1 MIQVYIISLKESQ
14 RRLDTEKLVLES
26 NEKFKGRCVFQIFDA
41 ISPKHEDFEKFVQE
55 LYDAQSMLK
64 SDWFHSDY
72 CYQELLP
79 QEFGCYLSH
88 YLLWKEC
95 VKTNQPVVILEDDVT
110 LESNF
115 MQALEDCLKSPFDFV
130 RLYGHYWG
138 GHKTNL
144 CALPIYTEAEEADYT
159 EAEETDY
166 YIKAEAPIENHEVTP
181 PNSTQDTQQDFINET
196 QQNPK
201 EPFEPC
207 KIAPQKISFNQ
218 VVFKK
223 IKRKLNHFI
232 GNILARTEV
241 YKKLVA
247 KYDELTGKYDELTG
261 KYDELTGKYDELTG
275 KYDELTGKYDELTG
289 KYDELTGKYDELT
302 GKYDELTG
310 KYDELTG
317 KYDELTG
324 KYDELTGKYESLLA
338 KEANIKETFWERRA
352 DNEKEAFFLEHFY
365 LTSVYVSTTAGYYIT
380 PKGTK
385 TFIEATERFKI
396 IEPVDMFINNPTY
409 HDIANFTYM
418 PCPVSLNKH
427 AFNSTIQN
435 AKKPDISL
443 KPPKKSYFDNLFYH
457 QLNTRKCLRAFH
469 KYSKQYDH
477 LKTPKEV

>member
-1 MIQVYIISLKESQ
+1 MLKSMLYYLGVHLTQVYIISLKESQ
-14 RRLDTEKLVLES
+14 RRLDTEKLVSES

-41 ISPKHEDFEKFVQE
+41 ISPKHQDFEKLLQE

-88 YLLWKEC
+88 YFLWKEC

-144 CALPIYTEAEEADYT
+144 HSLPIYTENEET
-159 EAEETDY
+159 EASMEKT
-166 YIKAEAPIENHEVTP
+166 PIENYEVTP
-181 PNSTQDTQQDFINET
+181 PPNPTQDAQQDCIIET
-196 QQNPK
+196 QQ
-201 EPFEPC
+201 ELSEPC
-207 KIAPQKISFNQ
+207 KIVPQKTSFNP

-247 KYDELTGKYDELTG
+247 KYDDLTGKYD
-261 KYDELTGKYDELTG
+261 D
-275 KYDELTGKYDELTG
+275 
-289 KYDELTGKYDELT
+289 
-302 GKYDELTG
+302 
-310 KYDELTG
+310 
-317 KYDELTG
+317 LTG

-352 DNEKEAFFLEHFY
+352 DSEKETFFLEHFY
-365 LTSVYVSTTAGYYIT
+365 LTSVYVATTAGYYLT
-380 PKGTK
+380 PKGAK

-409 HDIANFTYM
+409 HNVANFTYL

-443 KPPKKSYFDNLFYH
+443 KPPRKSYFDNLFYH
-457 QLNTRKCLRAFH
+457 KFNAQKCLKAFH
-469 KYSKQYDH
+469 KYSRRYAP
-477 LKTPKEV
+477 LKTP

>member
-1 MIQVYIISLKESQ
+1 M
-14 RRLDTEKLVLES
+14 KL
-26 NEKFKGRCVFQIFDA
+26 
-41 ISPKHEDFEKFVQE
+41 P
-55 LYDAQSMLK
+55 
-64 SDWFHSDY
+64 
-72 CYQELLP
+72 P
-79 QEFGCYLSH
+79 
-88 YLLWKEC
+88 
-95 VKTNQPVVILEDDVT
+95 
-110 LESNF
+110 
-115 MQALEDCLKSPFDFV
+115 
-130 RLYGHYWG
+130 
-138 GHKTNL
+138 
-144 CALPIYTEAEEADYT
+144 
-159 EAEETDY
+159 
-166 YIKAEAPIENHEVTP
+166 P
-181 PNSTQDTQQDFINET
+181 PNSTQDTQQDLVNET

-201 EPFEPC
+201 EPSDPC

-247 KYDELTGKYDELTG
+247 KYDD
-261 KYDELTGKYDELTG
+261 
-275 KYDELTGKYDELTG
+275 
-289 KYDELTGKYDELT
+289 
-302 GKYDELTG
+302 
-310 KYDELTG
+310 
-317 KYDELTG
+317 
-324 KYDELTGKYESLLA
+324 LTGKYESLLA

-352 DNEKEAFFLEHFY
+352 DSEKEAFFLEHFY
-365 LTSVYVSTTAGYYIT
+365 LTSVYVASTAGYYLT
-380 PKGTK
+380 PKGAK

-396 IEPVDMFINNPTY
+396 IEPVDMFMDNSAY
-409 HDIANFTYM
+409 HDIANFTYV

>member
-1 MIQVYIISLKESQ
+1 MICVYIISLKESQ

-64 SDWFHSDY
+64 SDWFHSDW
-72 CYQELLP
+72 CCGELLP

-88 YLLWKEC
+88 YFLWKEC
-95 VKTNQPVVILEDDVT
+95 VKLNQPVVILEDDVA

-144 CALPIYTEAEEADYT
+144 CALPIYTEAEEA
-159 EAEETDY
+159 EASIEET
-166 YIKAEAPIENHEVTP
+166 PIENHEVIPP
-181 PNSTQDTQQDFINET
+181 PNPAQDAQQDSIIET

-201 EPFEPC
+201 ELSESC
-207 KIAPQKISFNQ
+207 KIAPQKTSFNP

-223 IKRKLNHFI
+223 IKRKLNRFI
-232 GNILARTEV
+232 GSILARTEA
-241 YKKLVA
+241 YKNIVA
-247 KYDELTGKYDELTG
+247 KYDDLTTKYDDLTTKYDDLNKNIAEKYDELTGKYDELTG
-261 KYDELTGKYDELTG
+261 KYDELTK
-275 KYDELTGKYDELTG
+275 
-289 KYDELTGKYDELT
+289 
-302 GKYDELTG
+302 
-310 KYDELTG
+310 
-317 KYDELTG
+317 
-324 KYDELTGKYESLLA
+324 KYESLLA

-352 DNEKEAFFLEHFY
+352 DSEKEALFLEHFY
-365 LTSVYVSTTAGYYIT
+365 LTSVYVASTAGYYIT
-380 PKGTK
+380 PKGAK

-409 HDIANFTYM
+409 HDVATLTYL
-418 PCPVSLNKH
+418 PLPVSLNKH
-427 AFNSTIQN
+427 CKISTIQN
-435 AKKPDISL
+435 LKKSDISL
-443 KPPKKSYFDNLFYH
+443 SGPKKSYLDNLLYD
-457 QLNTRKCLRAFH
+457 QLNTRKCLKAFH
-469 KYSKQYDH
+469 KYSRRYAP

>member
-1 MIQVYIISLKESQ
+1 M
-14 RRLDTEKLVLES
+14 KL
-26 NEKFKGRCVFQIFDA
+26 
-41 ISPKHEDFEKFVQE
+41 P
-55 LYDAQSMLK
+55 
-64 SDWFHSDY
+64 
-72 CYQELLP
+72 P
-79 QEFGCYLSH
+79 
-88 YLLWKEC
+88 
-95 VKTNQPVVILEDDVT
+95 P
-110 LESNF
+110 
-115 MQALEDCLKSPFDFV
+115 
-130 RLYGHYWG
+130 
-138 GHKTNL
+138 
-144 CALPIYTEAEEADYT
+144 
-159 EAEETDY
+159 
-166 YIKAEAPIENHEVTP
+166 P
-181 PNSTQDTQQDFINET
+181 PNPTQDAQQDFITET
-196 QQNPK
+196 QQDPK
-201 EPFEPC
+201 ELSEPC
-207 KIAPQKISFNQ
+207 KIAPQKISFNP

-223 IKRKLNHFI
+223 IKRKLNRFI

-241 YKKLVA
+241 YKK
-247 KYDELTGKYDELTG
+247 
-261 KYDELTGKYDELTG
+261 
-275 KYDELTGKYDELTG
+275 
-289 KYDELTGKYDELT
+289 LTGKYDELT

-352 DNEKEAFFLEHFY
+352 DSEKEALFLEHFY
-365 LTSVYVSTTAGYYIT
+365 LTSVYVASTAGYYIT
-380 PKGTK
+380 PKGAK

-409 HDIANFTYM
+409 HDIANFTYV

-443 KPPKKSYFDNLFYH
+443 KPPKKSYFDNLFYD

>member
-41 ISPKHEDFEKFVQE
+41 ISPKHQDFEKLLQE
-55 LYDAQSMLK
+55 LYDSSSLLK

-88 YLLWKEC
+88 YFCWKEC

-144 CALPIYTEAEEADYT
+144 CALPIYTENEET
-159 EAEETDY
+159 EASIENH
-166 YIKAEAPIENHEVTP
+166 AEAKAPIEKTPTENHKVTP
-181 PNSTQDTQQDFINET
+181 PPNPAQDAQQDCIIET
-196 QQNPK
+196 QQ
-201 EPFEPC
+201 ELSEPC
-207 KIAPQKISFNQ
+207 KIAPPKISFNQ

-223 IKRKLNHFI
+223 IKRKLNRFI
-232 GNILARTEV
+232 GSILARTEV
-241 YKKLVA
+241 YKNVVA
-247 KYDELTGKYDELTG
+247 
-261 KYDELTGKYDELTG
+261 
-275 KYDELTGKYDELTG
+275 

-338 KEANIKETFWERRA
+338 KETNIKETFWERRA

-365 LTSVYVSTTAGYYIT
+365 LTSVYVASTAGYYIT
-380 PKGTK
+380 PKGAK

-396 IEPVDMFINNPTY
+396 IEPVDMFMNNPTY
-409 HDIANFTYM
+409 HDVANFTYL

-443 KPPKKSYFDNLFYH
+443 KPPRKSYFDNLFYH
-457 QLNTRKCLRAFH
+457 KFNAQKCLKAFH
-469 KYSKQYDH
+469 KYSRQYAP

>member
-41 ISPKHEDFEKFVQE
+41 ISPKHQDFEKFVQK

-95 VKTNQPVVILEDDVT
+95 VKTNQPIVILEDDVV

-144 CALPIYTEAEEADYT
+144 RALPIYTEAEETDYT
-159 EAEETDY
+159 EIEE
-166 YIKAEAPIENHEVTP
+166 AEAPIENHEVTP
-181 PNSTQDTQQDFINET
+181 PPPTPTQDTQQDFINET

-201 EPFEPC
+201 EPSNPC

-275 KYDELTGKYDELTG
+275 KY
-289 KYDELTGKYDELT
+289 
-302 GKYDELTG
+302 
-310 KYDELTG
+310 
-317 KYDELTG
+317 
-324 KYDELTGKYESLLA
+324 ESLLA

-352 DNEKEAFFLEHFY
+352 DSEKEAFFLEHFY
-365 LTSVYVSTTAGYYIT
+365 LTSVYVSTTAGYYLT
-380 PKGTK
+380 PKGAK

-409 HDIANFTYM
+409 HDIANFTYV

-443 KPPKKSYFDNLFYH
+443 KPPKKSYFNNLFYH
-457 QLNTRKCLRAFH
+457 QLNARKCLKAFH
-469 KYSKQYDH
+469 KYSKQYAP

>member
-64 SDWFHSDY
+64 SDWFHSDW
-72 CYQELLP
+72 CCGELLP

-95 VKTNQPVVILEDDVT
+95 VKANQPVVILEDDAM

-130 RLYGHYWG
+130 KLFGWYWNF
-138 GHKTNL
+138 HKTNL
-144 CALPIYTEAEEADYT
+144 RTLPLERDAVGSVG
-159 EAEETDY
+159 ET
-166 YIKAEAPIENHEVTP
+166 PVENHEVTP
-181 PNSTQDTQQDFINET
+181 PPNPAQDAQQDLINET
-196 QQNPK
+196 QQDLK
-201 EPFEPC
+201 ELSEPC
-207 KIAPQKISFNQ
+207 EIAPQKISFNQ

-247 KYDELTGKYDELTG
+247 KYDDLTGKYDDLTG
-261 KYDELTGKYDELTG
+261 KYDDLTGKYDDLTG
-275 KYDELTGKYDELTG
+275 KYDD
-289 KYDELTGKYDELT
+289 
-302 GKYDELTG
+302 
-310 KYDELTG
+310 
-317 KYDELTG
+317 
-324 KYDELTGKYESLLA
+324 LTGKYESLLA
-338 KEANIKETFWERRA
+338 KETNIKETFWERRA
-352 DNEKEAFFLEHFY
+352 DSEKEAFFLEHFY
-365 LTSVYVSTTAGYYIT
+365 LTSVYVASTAGYYLT
-380 PKGTK
+380 PKGAK

-409 HDIANFTYM
+409 HDIATLTYL
-418 PCPVSLNKH
+418 PLPVSLNKH
-427 AFNSTIQN
+427 CKISTIQN
-435 AKKPDISL
+435 LKKSDISL
-443 KPPKKSYFDNLFYH
+443 IGPKKSYFDNLFYD
-457 QLNTRKCLRAFH
+457 QFNTKKCLRAFH
-469 KYSKQYDH
+469 KYSKQYAP

>member
-1 MIQVYIISLKESQ
+1 MISVYIISLKESQ

-26 NEKFKGRCVFQIFDA
+26 NEKFKGRCFFQIFDA

-95 VKTNQPVVILEDDVT
+95 VKTNQPVVILEDDVA

-144 CALPIYTEAEEADYT
+144 CTLPIYTEV
-159 EAEETDY
+159 EETDY
-166 YIKAEAPIENHEVTP
+166 IEAEAPIENNEVTPPP

-201 EPFEPC
+201 EPSEPC
-207 KIAPQKISFNQ
+207 KIAPQKVSFNQ

-232 GNILARTEV
+232 SNILARTEV

-247 KYDELTGKYDELTG
+247 KYDDLTGKYDDLTG
-261 KYDELTGKYDELTG
+261 KYDDLTGKYDDLTG
-275 KYDELTGKYDELTG
+275 KYDDLTGKYD
-289 KYDELTGKYDELT
+289 D
-302 GKYDELTG
+302 
-310 KYDELTG
+310 
-317 KYDELTG
+317 
-324 KYDELTGKYESLLA
+324 LTGKYESLLA

-352 DNEKEAFFLEHFY
+352 DSEKEALFLEHFY
-365 LTSVYVSTTAGYYIT
+365 LTSVYVSTTAGYYLT
-380 PKGTK
+380 PKGAK

-409 HDIANFTYM
+409 HDIANFTYV

-443 KPPKKSYFDNLFYH
+443 KPPKKSYFDNLFYD
-457 QLNTRKCLRAFH
+457 QLNTKKCLRAFH
-469 KYSKQYDH
+469 KYSKQYAP

>member
-1 MIQVYIISLKESQ
+1 MIQVYTISLKESQ

-41 ISPKHEDFEKFVQE
+41 ISPKHQDFEKFVQE
-55 LYDAQSMLK
+55 LYDSSSLLK

-72 CYQELLP
+72 CYKELLP
-79 QEFGCYLSH
+79 QEFACYLSH

-95 VKTNQPVVILEDDVT
+95 VKTNQPIVILEDDAM
-110 LESNF
+110 LESHF

-144 CALPIYTEAEEADYT
+144 CALPIYTEAEETDYT
-159 EAEETDY
+159 EIEE
-166 YIKAEAPIENHEVTP
+166 AEAPIENHEVTPPP

-201 EPFEPC
+201 EPSNPC

-289 KYDELTGKYDELT
+289 KY
-302 GKYDELTG
+302 
-310 KYDELTG
+310 
-317 KYDELTG
+317 
-324 KYDELTGKYESLLA
+324 ESLLA

-352 DNEKEAFFLEHFY
+352 DSEKEAFFLEHFY
-365 LTSVYVSTTAGYYIT
+365 LTSVYVSTTAGYYLT
-380 PKGTK
+380 PKGAK

-409 HDIANFTYM
+409 HDIANFTYV

-457 QLNTRKCLRAFH
+457 QLNTRKCLRAFY
-469 KYSKQYDH
+469 KYSKQYAP

>member
-1 MIQVYIISLKESQ
+1 MTQVYIISLKESQ

-41 ISPKHEDFEKFVQE
+41 ISPKHQDFEKFVQE

-79 QEFGCYLSH
+79 QELGCYLSH

-95 VKTNQPVVILEDDVT
+95 VKSNQPVVILEDDVA
-110 LESNF
+110 LESHF

-144 CALPIYTEAEEADYT
+144 CALPIYTETEEA
-159 EAEETDY
+159 EASIEKT
-166 YIKAEAPIENHEVTP
+166 PIENYEVTP
-181 PNSTQDTQQDFINET
+181 PNPAQDTQQDSIIET
-196 QQNPK
+196 QQDPK
-201 EPFEPC
+201 ELSEPC

-223 IKRKLNHFI
+223 IKRKLNRFI
-232 GNILARTEV
+232 GSILARTEV
-241 YKKLVA
+241 YKK
-247 KYDELTGKYDELTG
+247 
-261 KYDELTGKYDELTG
+261 
-275 KYDELTGKYDELTG
+275 
-289 KYDELTGKYDELT
+289 LTGKYDELT

-338 KEANIKETFWERRA
+338 KEANIKETFWESRA
-352 DNEKEAFFLEHFY
+352 DNEKEALFLEHFY
-365 LTSVYVSTTAGYYIT
+365 LTSVYVASTAGYYIT
-380 PKGTK
+380 PKGAK

-409 HDIANFTYM
+409 HDVATLTYL
-418 PCPVSLNKH
+418 PLPVSLNKH
-427 AFNSTIQN
+427 CKISTIQN

-443 KPPKKSYFDNLFYH
+443 KPPRKSYFDNLFYH
-457 QLNTRKCLRAFH
+457 KFNAQKCLKAFH
-469 KYSKQYDH
+469 KYSKQYAP

>member
-1 MIQVYIISLKESQ
+1 MTQVYIISLKESQ

-55 LYDAQSMLK
+55 LYDAQSLLK

-95 VKTNQPVVILEDDVT
+95 VKLNQPVVILEDDVT

-144 CALPIYTEAEEADYT
+144 CTLPIYTETEE
-159 EAEETDY
+159 
-166 YIKAEAPIENHEVTP
+166 AEAPIENHEVTP
-181 PNSTQDTQQDFINET
+181 PPNPTQDAQQDSIIETQQD
-196 QQNPK
+196 PK
-201 EPFEPC
+201 GLSEPC
-207 KIAPQKISFNQ
+207 KIAPQKTSFNP

-223 IKRKLNHFI
+223 IKRKLNRFI
-232 GNILARTEV
+232 GSVLARTEV
-241 YKKLVA
+241 YNNVVA
-247 KYDELTGKYDELTG
+247 KYDDLTKKYDDLNKNIAEKYDELM
-261 KYDELTGKYDELTG
+261 
-275 KYDELTGKYDELTG
+275 
-289 KYDELTGKYDELT
+289 
-302 GKYDELTG
+302 
-310 KYDELTG
+310 
-317 KYDELTG
+317 
-324 KYDELTGKYESLLA
+324 GKYEFLLA
-338 KEANIKETFWERRA
+338 KEVNIKETFWERRA
-352 DNEKEAFFLEHFY
+352 DSEKEALFLEHFY
-365 LTSVYVSTTAGYYIT
+365 LTSVYVATTAGYYLT
-380 PKGTK
+380 PKGAK

-396 IEPVDMFINNPTY
+396 IEPVDMFMNNPTY
-409 HDIANFTYM
+409 HDVANLTYL
-418 PCPVSLNKH
+418 PCPISLNKH

-443 KPPKKSYFDNLFYH
+443 KPPRKSYFDNLFYH
-457 QLNTRKCLRAFH
+457 KFNAQKCLKAFH
-469 KYSKQYDH
+469 KYSKQYAP

>member
-1 MIQVYIISLKESQ
+1 M
-14 RRLDTEKLVLES
+14 
-26 NEKFKGRCVFQIFDA
+26 
-41 ISPKHEDFEKFVQE
+41 
-55 LYDAQSMLK
+55 
-64 SDWFHSDY
+64 
-72 CYQELLP
+72 
-79 QEFGCYLSH
+79 
-88 YLLWKEC
+88 WKEC
-95 VKTNQPVVILEDDVT
+95 VKINQPVVILEDDVV

-144 CALPIYTEAEEADYT
+144 CALPIYTEIEEADYT
-159 EAEETDY
+159 EIEEAEV
-166 YIKAEAPIENHEVTP
+166 PIENHEVTSPP
-181 PNSTQDTQQDFINET
+181 PNSTQDTQQDFIIET
-196 QQNPK
+196 QQK
-201 EPFEPC
+201 EPSEPC

-247 KYDELTGKYDELTG
+247 KYDELTGKYD
-261 KYDELTGKYDELTG
+261 D
-275 KYDELTGKYDELTG
+275 
-289 KYDELTGKYDELT
+289 
-302 GKYDELTG
+302 
-310 KYDELTG
+310 
-317 KYDELTG
+317 
-324 KYDELTGKYESLLA
+324 LTGKYESLLA
-338 KEANIKETFWERRA
+338 KETNIKETFWERRV
-352 DNEKEAFFLEHFY
+352 DSEKEAFFLEHFY

-380 PKGTK
+380 PKGAEI
-385 TFIEATERFKI
+385 FIETTERFKI

-409 HDIANFTYM
+409 HDIANFTYV

-457 QLNTRKCLRAFH
+457 QLNTKKCLRAFH

>member
-1 MIQVYIISLKESQ
+1 MPYLGVHLTQVYIISLKESQ
-14 RRLDTEKLVLES
+14 RRLDTEKLVLKS

-41 ISPKHEDFEKFVQE
+41 ISPKHEDFEKIVQE

-95 VKTNQPVVILEDDVT
+95 VKLNQPVVILEDDVA

-144 CALPIYTEAEEADYT
+144 NSLPIYTENENEEIEAPMENHA
-159 EAEETDY
+159 EAEASMEKT
-166 YIKAEAPIENHEVTP
+166 PIENHEVTLLP
-181 PNSTQDTQQDFINET
+181 PNPTQDAQQDSIIETQQD
-196 QQNPK
+196 PK
-201 EPFEPC
+201 GLSEPC
-207 KIAPQKISFNQ
+207 KIAPQKTSFNP
-218 VVFKK
+218 VVFRK

-241 YKKLVA
+241 YKNVVA
-247 KYDELTGKYDELTG
+247 
-261 KYDELTGKYDELTG
+261 
-275 KYDELTGKYDELTG
+275 
-289 KYDELTGKYDELT
+289 
-302 GKYDELTG
+302 

-338 KEANIKETFWERRA
+338 KETNIKETFWERRA
-352 DNEKEAFFLEHFY
+352 DSEEEAFFLEHFY
-365 LTSVYVSTTAGYYIT
+365 LTSVYVASTAGYYLT
-380 PKGTK
+380 PKGAK

-396 IEPVDMFINNPTY
+396 IEPVDMFMNNPTY
-409 HDIANFTYM
+409 HDVATLTYL
-418 PCPVSLNKH
+418 PLPVSLNKH
-427 AFNSTIQN
+427 CKISTIQN
-435 AKKPDISL
+435 LKKSDISL
-443 KPPKKSYFDNLFYH
+443 SGPKKSYLDNLLYD
-457 QLNTRKCLRAFH
+457 QLNTRKCLKAFH
-469 KYSKQYDH
+469 KYSKQYAP

>member
-41 ISPKHEDFEKFVQE
+41 ISPKHQDFEKFVQE

-79 QEFGCYLSH
+79 REFGCYLSH

-95 VKTNQPVVILEDDVT
+95 VKTNQSVVILEDDVV

-144 CALPIYTEAEEADYT
+144 CALPIYTEAEEADYI
-159 EAEETDY
+159 EAEV
-166 YIKAEAPIENHEVTP
+166 PIENHEVTPP
-181 PNSTQDTQQDFINET
+181 PNSTQDTQQDFIINET

-201 EPFEPC
+201 EPSDPC

-232 GNILARTEV
+232 GNILARTEA

-247 KYDELTGKYDELTG
+247 KYDDLTGKYDDLTG
-261 KYDELTGKYDELTG
+261 KYDDLTGKYDDLTG
-275 KYDELTGKYDELTG
+275 KYDDLTGKYD
-289 KYDELTGKYDELT
+289 D
-302 GKYDELTG
+302 
-310 KYDELTG
+310 
-317 KYDELTG
+317 
-324 KYDELTGKYESLLA
+324 LTGKYESLLA

-352 DNEKEAFFLEHFY
+352 DSEKEALFLEHFY
-365 LTSVYVSTTAGYYIT
+365 LTSVYVSTTAGYYLT
-380 PKGTK
+380 PKGAK

-409 HDIANFTYM
+409 HDIANFTYV

-457 QLNTRKCLRAFH
+457 QLNTKKCLRAFY
-469 KYSKQYDH
+469 KYSKQYAP

>member
-1 MIQVYIISLKESQ
+1 MTQVYIISLKESQ

-41 ISPKHEDFEKFVQE
+41 ISPKHQDFEKLLQE
-55 LYDAQSMLK
+55 LYDSSSLLK

-72 CYQELLP
+72 CYKELLP

-95 VKTNQPVVILEDDVT
+95 VKTNQPVVILEDDAT
-110 LESNF
+110 LESHF

-144 CALPIYTEAEEADYT
+144 CALPIYTEAEETDYI
-159 EAEETDY
+159 EAEV
-166 YIKAEAPIENHEVTP
+166 PIENHEVTPPP
-181 PNSTQDTQQDFINET
+181 PNSTQDTQQDLINKT
-196 QQNPK
+196 QQDPK
-201 EPFEPC
+201 EPFDPC
-207 KIAPQKISFNQ
+207 KIAPQKISFNP

-223 IKRKLNHFI
+223 IKRKLNRFI
-232 GNILARTEV
+232 GSILARTEV
-241 YKKLVA
+241 YKNIVA

-261 KYDELTGKYDELTG
+261 KYDELTGKYDELT
-275 KYDELTGKYDELTG
+275 K
-289 KYDELTGKYDELT
+289 
-302 GKYDELTG
+302 
-310 KYDELTG
+310 
-317 KYDELTG
+317 
-324 KYDELTGKYESLLA
+324 KYESLLA
-338 KEANIKETFWERRA
+338 KETNIKETFWERRA
-352 DNEKEAFFLEHFY
+352 DSEKEAFFLEHFY
-365 LTSVYVSTTAGYYIT
+365 LTSVYVATTAGYYLT
-380 PKGTK
+380 PKGAK

-409 HDIANFTYM
+409 HDVANFTYL

-443 KPPKKSYFDNLFYH
+443 KPPRKSYFDNLFYH
-457 QLNTRKCLRAFH
+457 KFNAQKCLKAFH
-469 KYSKQYDH
+469 KYSRRYAP

>member
-1 MIQVYIISLKESQ
+1 M
-14 RRLDTEKLVLES
+14 
-26 NEKFKGRCVFQIFDA
+26 
-41 ISPKHEDFEKFVQE
+41 
-55 LYDAQSMLK
+55 
-64 SDWFHSDY
+64 
-72 CYQELLP
+72 
-79 QEFGCYLSH
+79 
-88 YLLWKEC
+88 
-95 VKTNQPVVILEDDVT
+95 
-110 LESNF
+110 
-115 MQALEDCLKSPFDFV
+115 
-130 RLYGHYWG
+130 
-138 GHKTNL
+138 
-144 CALPIYTEAEEADYT
+144 
-159 EAEETDY
+159 
-166 YIKAEAPIENHEVTP
+166 
-181 PNSTQDTQQDFINET
+181 
-196 QQNPK
+196 
-201 EPFEPC
+201 
-207 KIAPQKISFNQ
+207 
-218 VVFKK
+218 VFKK

-241 YKKLVA
+241 YKK
-247 KYDELTGKYDELTG
+247 LTG

-324 KYDELTGKYESLLA
+324 KYDELTGKYEFLLA

-352 DNEKEAFFLEHFY
+352 DSEKEAFFLEHFY
-365 LTSVYVSTTAGYYIT
+365 LTSVYVASTAGYYIT
-380 PKGTK
+380 PKGAK

-409 HDIANFTYM
+409 HDIANFTYL

-443 KPPKKSYFDNLFYH
+443 KPPKKSYFDNLFYN

-469 KYSKQYDH
+469 KYSRRYAP

>member
-1 MIQVYIISLKESQ
+1 MISVYIISLKESQ

-64 SDWFHSDY
+64 SDWFHSDW
-72 CYQELLP
+72 CCGELLP

-95 VKTNQPVVILEDDVT
+95 VKLNQPVVILEDDVA

-130 RLYGHYWG
+130 KLFGWYWNF
-138 GHKTNL
+138 HKTNL
-144 CALPIYTEAEEADYT
+144 RTLPLERDAVESMGETPIEDHAKTKEAEVPT
-159 EAEETDY
+159 
-166 YIKAEAPIENHEVTP
+166 ENHEVTP
-181 PNSTQDTQQDFINET
+181 PPNPTQDVQQDSIIETQQD
-196 QQNPK
+196 PK
-201 EPFEPC
+201 ELSEPC
-207 KIAPQKISFNQ
+207 KIAPQKTSFNP

-261 KYDELTGKYDELTG
+261 KY
-275 KYDELTGKYDELTG
+275 
-289 KYDELTGKYDELT
+289 
-302 GKYDELTG
+302 
-310 KYDELTG
+310 
-317 KYDELTG
+317 
-324 KYDELTGKYESLLA
+324 ESLLA

-352 DNEKEAFFLEHFY
+352 DSEKEAFFLEHFY
-365 LTSVYVSTTAGYYIT
+365 LTSVYVASTAGYYIT
-380 PKGTK
+380 PKGAK

-409 HDIANFTYM
+409 HDVATLTYL
-418 PCPVSLNKH
+418 PLPVSLNKH
-427 AFNSTIQN
+427 CKISTIQN
-435 AKKPDISL
+435 LKKSDISL
-443 KPPKKSYFDNLFYH
+443 IGPKKSYLDNLLYD
-457 QLNTRKCLRAFH
+457 QLNTRKCLKAFH
-469 KYSKQYDH
+469 KYSRRYAP